1 MKKQHLFTLDLDLIQ
16 RLHKK
21 VPRGSRS
28 RYVNDAIKNKLNN
41 EEEYFLEDVQ
51 TQAVLLDLAYRLDL
65 PKSARMYLQELY
77 REMMK

>member
-1 MKKQHLFTLDLDLIQ
+1 MKKQHLFTLDVDLVK

-21 VPRGSRS
+21 VPRGFRS
-28 RYVNDAIKNKLNN
+28 QYVNDAITNKLNN

-77 REMMK
+77 REIMK